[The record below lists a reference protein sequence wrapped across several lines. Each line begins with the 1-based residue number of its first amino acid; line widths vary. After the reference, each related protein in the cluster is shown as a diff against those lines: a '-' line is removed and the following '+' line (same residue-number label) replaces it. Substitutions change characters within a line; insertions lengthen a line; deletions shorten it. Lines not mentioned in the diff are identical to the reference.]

1 MIRLCGVCC
10 LLGTGILAA
19 AFSVREQKRRLSVP
33 DGWITLIRYMR
44 SEIDCFLTPVEE
56 ILRASQSPLL
66 AFCKTEEA
74 ITLPVLFH
82 ATERYLSEEAGRIL
96 ASFLKES
103 GTLYREEQIKRCDDC
118 LSGLTRERER
128 VFAALPGSLRV
139 SVALSLALPLG
150 VAILL
155 W

>member
-19 AFSVREQKRRLSVP
+19 LFSVREQKRRLSVP
-33 DGWITLIRYMR
+33 DGWIALIRYMR

-66 AFCKTEEA
+66 AFCKAEETV
-74 ITLPVLFH
+74 TLSGLFC
-82 ATERYLSEEAGRIL
+82 ATEHYLSAEARRIL
-96 ASFLKES
+96 SSFLKES
-103 GTLYREEQIKRCDDC
+103 GTLYREEQVKRCDDC
-118 LSGLTRERER
+118 LSALTRERER

-139 SVALSLALPLG
+139 SVALSIALPLG
-150 VAILL
+150 AAILL